1 MDKFLSTWTKSAAS
15 INISVLALAEL
26 LKKKFVLRTP
36 QSVIDDESIIAFV
49 SAEIGLRYECIL
61 GSMCAEWEK
70 LVSLDT
76 VNEIEQ
82 LLLFDE
88 WNGERNPTSDD
99 EDPNRAS
106 LVIIRDK
113 VESLLSCDVPDLF
126 SRVDIHLKSV
136 REMSTVVEYLNTRV
150 VAKLHLPVVE

>member
-1 MDKFLSTWTKSAAS
+1 MDKFLTTWTKSAAS

-26 LKKKFVLRTP
+26 LKKKFVFRTP

-49 SAEIGLRYECIL
+49 VSEIGMRYECIL
-61 GSMCAEWEK
+61 GSMCAEWDRS
-70 LVSLDT
+70 VSLDT

-82 LLLFDE
+82 LLLFDQ
-88 WNGERNPTSDD
+88 WNEERDSTLED

-113 VESLLSCDVPDLF
+113 VESLLTCDVPDLF
-126 SRVDIHLKSV
+126 FRVDSYLKSV
-136 REMSTVVEYLNTRV
+136 REMSAVVEYLNTRV